1 MCLEQILNQQLSLCS
16 TGWGSTSGGQFLP
29 NSLQW
34 IQIPIHSYEECD
46 EIFPES
52 ITSGM
57 VCAGGPGA
65 ATCMVIIF
73 PFPDLQKNREIDL
86 PENSYFIKRIFSAKS
101 IS

>member
-1 MCLEQILNQQLSLCS
+1 MCLEQILNQQLSFCS
-16 TGWGSTSGGQFLP
+16 TGWGYTSGGQFLP

-65 ATCMVIIF
+65 ATCMVILF
-73 PFPDLQKNREIDL
+73 PFPDLK
-86 PENSYFIKRIFSAKS
+86 FFFHKIFPRKIPTS
-101 IS
+101 